1 MFEDNKAMVRR
12 LIEDVWNKGNLPLAD
27 ELIASTYTGHD
38 PSTPELG
45 RGPELEKKKVTLYRT
60 AFPNL
65 RVDIEDMIAEREMV
79 VARWTIRGTHKGD
92 LSGIAPTG
100 KNITL
105 SGVSICRLSGGKIVE
120 GWDNWDALGM
130 YQQLGVA
137 PEAIKTMAATR

>member
-12 LIEDVWNKGNLPLAD
+12 LIEDVWNKGNLPVVD
-27 ELIASTYTGHD
+27 ELIASTYTCHD

-45 RGPELEKKKVTLYRT
+45 RGPELEKKRVTLYRT

-105 SGVSICRLSGGKIVE
+105 SGIGICRLSGGKIVE
-120 GWDNWDALGM
+120 SWDNWDALGM

-137 PEAIKTMAATR
+137 PEALKTMAATR